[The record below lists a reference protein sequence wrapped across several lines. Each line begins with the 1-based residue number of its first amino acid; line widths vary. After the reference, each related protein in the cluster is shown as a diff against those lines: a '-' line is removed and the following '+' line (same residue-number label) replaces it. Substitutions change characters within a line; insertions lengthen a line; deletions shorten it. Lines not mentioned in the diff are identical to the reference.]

1 MRVMTFGRTSMLLA
15 LVALV
20 CATARIAN
28 SATTERSLPNGG
40 GTGRIAYACEVD
52 YRHALLDICTSKLD
66 GSARTRITRSAMNEF
81 DPSWSPNGKRIA
93 FRAAPTGQ
101 PAVSSLA
108 DIVLIGVDGGGRRNL
123 TNSPRRGNWSPAWSP
138 NGSWIAYAT
147 EGPDVWRMHP
157 DGRGRRKV
165 TTGGGE
171 YPAWSPD
178 GKQLAFM
185 SSRTGDYEIYT
196 VRVDGSDLRRLTNNA
211 GQDGWPAWSPD
222 GTKIAFERERGPS
235 VGLDDIYVMDADGGN
250 VQNLTKNAGD
260 LSANYPDWSPNG
272 AYLLFSAYHQR
283 DGGGGGVFV
292 MGTDGT
298 GPRQL
303 IKGGVSPV
311 WQPAPG
317 RRPMM
322 STLRPAARW

>member
-1 MRVMTFGRTSMLLA
+1 
-15 LVALV
+15 
-20 CATARIAN
+20 
-28 SATTERSLPNGG
+28 
-40 GTGRIAYACEVD
+40 
-52 YRHALLDICTSKLD
+52 
-66 GSARTRITRSAMNEF
+66 
-81 DPSWSPNGKRIA
+81 
-93 FRAAPTGQ
+93 
-101 PAVSSLA
+101 
-108 DIVLIGVDGGGRRNL
+108 
-123 TNSPRRGNWSPAWSP
+123 
-138 NGSWIAYAT
+138 
-147 EGPDVWRMHP
+147 MHP

-222 GTKIAFERERGPS
+222 GTKVAFERERGPS

-292 MGTDGT
+292 MGADGT

-311 WQPAPG
+311 WQPALG

-322 STLRPAARW
+322 STRSRSISACASCALPWTTMSPSH